1 MDRSKKIWSVV
12 LLCALILLTVLIVA
26 VTFFADDFISG
37 TMQSQ
42 DTRMGAFVMF
52 LLIAMLL
59 ASFLPIVMM
68 FFGTIGVI
76 ISGVNIKIAQS
87 KVIKGISI
95 GFCALYSLLL
105 LLGVAL
111 GVYYWIQFNGLMF

>member
-12 LLCALILLTVLIVA
+12 LLCALILLTVLIV
-26 VTFFADDFISG
+26 
-37 TMQSQ
+37 
-42 DTRMGAFVMF
+42 
-52 LLIAMLL
+52 LL
-59 ASFLPIVMM
+59 AVGIGELFGSAETQDSREAAFGWLLVFAAIVYLLPLSLL
-68 FFGTIGVI
+68 FFGALGVI

-95 GFCALYSLLL
+95 GFCVLYSLLL

-111 GVYYWIQFNGLMF
+111 GVYYWIQFNLI